1 MITLGLPSC
10 SLSISLLILGT
21 SSAAKTEIIIKP
33 TKAKLNI
40 IDLIVENLSF
50 FNFSSPYE
58 VAEPHVKL

>member
-1 MITLGLPSC
+1 MITLGLPSS

-33 TKAKLNI
+33 TKAKLNT

-50 FNFSSPYE
+50 FNFSSP
-58 VAEPHVKL
+58 